1 MSVHRS
7 TAGLLAAGLLGLL
20 SIPAH
25 AQSGVVWRAA
35 VPELLTIDVSAD
47 GSRVLVGS
55 GGSDSFVRERLQL
68 RSAADGALLLDL
80 DGGTTQN
87 NFSTPVAVAL
97 NEAGTQF
104 ISTHSYYDGS
114 EGGGN
119 GLHDWHLWSDSGDLL
134 RYTRAGT
141 FLLDVDV
148 LGGRV
153 AFANYGLNDVRVRDV
168 ATGDILRTFLVGG
181 DIETL
186 AFSPD
191 STLLVTGAESTL
203 DDGIVRVH
211 PLDGRPARSAT
222 FSDGVPYDVAFSPD
236 GAFVVVGT
244 YSYYSEGAR
253 LVVVRVA
260 DAAVVLNVHVPYA
273 GEIKA
278 DFTADGEFLVA
289 RSSGFR
295 ELLEVRR
302 VSDGAVVLSEDLGP
316 PPGAFFG
323 SPLDV
328 RRVPGTNRVAYARSD
343 TLIVRAF
350 DMDGSVVSTEA
361 APGAVALSV
370 SPNPATGPA
379 MVHIRLPESQP
390 VRVDVF
396 DALGRRVA
404 RLHDGPLAAG
414 DHALR
419 VDVERLPPGV
429 YSVRAT
435 GTAWAEVR
443 RLTVVR

>member
-1 MSVHRS
+1 M
-7 TAGLLAAGLLGLL
+7 AA
-20 SIPAH
+20 PVH

-35 VPELLTIDVSAD
+35 VPELLTIDVSAN

-55 GGSDSFVRERLQL
+55 GGNDSFVRERLQL

-80 DGGTTQN
+80 DGAPSAN
-87 NFSTPVAVAL
+87 NFRTPIAVAL
-97 NEAGTQF
+97 DDAGSQF
-104 ISTHSYYDGS
+104 VSTHSYYDGS

-119 GLHDWHLWSDSGDLL
+119 GIHDWRLWSATGELL
-134 RYTRAGT
+134 RFTRAGT

-153 AFANYGLNDVRVRDV
+153 SFANYGLDDVRVRDL

-203 DDGIVRVH
+203 DDGIVRFH
-211 PLDGRPARSAT
+211 PLDGGPARSAT

-244 YSYYSEGAR
+244 YSYYSPGVR
-253 LVVVRVA
+253 LVVVRVT

-295 ELLEVRR
+295 DLLEVRR

-316 PPGAFFG
+316 PPQEFFG
-323 SPLDV
+323 ATLDV
-328 RRVPGTNRVAYARSD
+328 RRVPGTDRVAYARSD

-350 DMDGSVVSTEA
+350 DMDGGVVATEP
-361 APGAVALSV
+361 APTTVALSV
-370 SPNPATGPA
+370 SPNPTAGA
-379 MVHIRLPESQP
+379 AAIRVRLPEAQA

-404 RLHDGPLAAG
+404 RLHDGPLGAG

-419 VDVERLPPGV
+419 VDAGRLPPGV
-429 YSVRAT
+429 YAVRASGT
-435 GTAWAEVR
+435 GWTEVR
-443 RLTVVR
+443 QLTVVR